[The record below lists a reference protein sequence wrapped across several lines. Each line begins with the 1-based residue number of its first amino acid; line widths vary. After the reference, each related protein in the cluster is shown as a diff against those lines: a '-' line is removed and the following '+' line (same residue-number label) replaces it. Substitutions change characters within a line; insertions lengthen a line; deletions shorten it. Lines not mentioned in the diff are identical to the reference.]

1 MRAPDSPEPRLKHN
15 IDLLSAGTGDLCD
28 DDIDG
33 DGIKNVED
41 NCALVPNKDQKK
53 SETSTKVRKSLEIW
67 FCKILQFK
75 YCTGACSTMA
85 PSVDTVMFVTS
96 FA

>member
-1 MRAPDSPEPRLKHN
+1 MDDDGDGFVGSGDNCPHIPNYDQQD
-15 IDLLSAGTGDLCD
+15 IDNDGTGDLCD

-53 SETSTKVRKSLEIW
+53 KRCGL
-67 FCKILQFK
+67 
-75 YCTGACSTMA
+75 
-85 PSVDTVMFVTS
+85 
-96 FA
+96 